1 MIQNDGLRR
10 EGRSPLF
17 SLLLILRGRRGDERH
32 PAQAY
37 AGAPFALE
45 EGELQGGADVDIR
58 QAEVVIV
65 VLIGGGH
72 DPASVLE
79 GEEGGEV
86 HPAPHLVVENGA
98 EGTLLVDEA
107 VVGKNEVRAVHLIVR
122 MCFEFTHKTP
132 FIGAAG
138 ERPRSFLSRE
148 DELADGDLL
157 GAGAAGIHRADPFEL
172 VAGKRKPPRRG
183 RRDCRPA

>member
-17 SLLLILRGRRGDERH
+17 SLLLILRGRRGDERY
-32 PAQAY
+32 PAQAD

-45 EGELQGGADVDIR
+45 EGELQGGARIDLG

-72 DPASVLE
+72 DPAAVLE

-86 HPAPHLVVENGA
+86 HPSPHLVVENGA
-98 EGTLLVDEA
+98 EGALLVDKA
-107 VVGKNEVRAVHLIVR
+107 VVGKNEVRAVHLIV
-122 MCFEFTHKTP
+122 
-132 FIGAAG
+132 
-138 ERPRSFLSRE
+138 
-148 DELADGDLL
+148 
-157 GAGAAGIHRADPFEL
+157 
-172 VAGKRKPPRRG
+172 
-183 RRDCRPA
+183 